1 MSCSVFYTELVVL
14 CVTSLVRQLMP
25 SEQSFSGPAAV
36 FIFGS
41 ERTAS
46 SSAAHEF
53 KLCRELRK
61 FEAVCAAAGP
71 EVL

>member
-1 MSCSVFYTELVVL
+1 
-14 CVTSLVRQLMP
+14 VRDFIGAAVDAVR
-25 SEQSFSGPAAV
+25 FSGPAAV